1 MEVLMLFLIS
11 IIMLNYVHELGHYL
25 AARLANIGVSEA
37 RFGVGPVLRRSL
49 GRDGTEY
56 SYGLIPVASVRL
68 DSGSFQ
74 SATPLRRLFA
84 SAAGPLANFGFAFLL
99 FAIAYVAYP
108 VAPAAVMDVVD
119 ENGVAATVGLRDGD
133 WIRRVDG
140 TETNTWKDVG
150 LAFLAQVGETGSID
164 LQVSRHGDVLDYA
177 VPIERWQSEE
187 VWIDPL
193 EYLGI
198 SHQAPAEVPR
208 GNPLAAVGAAFVDT
222 IELGLSTAANG
233 IKMLFG
239 TISVLNFGGGL
250 QVAQLGLDSQSL
262 NFGDWLKLGGLFSLG
277 FGIINLLPGPIVDGL
292 AMVKAAVEWIGR
304 RPVPDAAGK
313 VVSIVGTI
321 VAFGPIPI
329 CIVHDVIR
337 FAT

>member
-1 MEVLMLFLIS
+1 MSWTTPFRSKGGSRRKSGSTRSSIS
-11 IIMLNYVHELGHYL
+11 
-25 AARLANIGVSEA
+25 ASATKR
-37 RFGVGPVLRRSL
+37 LRRF
-49 GRDGTEY
+49 R
-56 SYGLIPVASVRL
+56 
-68 DSGSFQ
+68 
-74 SATPLRRLFA
+74 
-84 SAAGPLANFGFAFLL
+84 
-99 FAIAYVAYP
+99 
-108 VAPAAVMDVVD
+108 
-119 ENGVAATVGLRDGD
+119 AAT
-133 WIRRVDG
+133 
-140 TETNTWKDVG
+140 
-150 LAFLAQVGETGSID
+150 
-164 LQVSRHGDVLDYA
+164 
-177 VPIERWQSEE
+177 
-187 VWIDPL
+187 
-193 EYLGI
+193 
-198 SHQAPAEVPR
+198 
-208 GNPLAAVGAAFVDT
+208 PLAAVGAAFVDT